1 MTGSPP
7 FRGDGIMD
15 VVGKIESSNGV
26 RFEPFRVSKSCKEFV
41 RDFFKSIPRLDGVRS
56 KRISFRIKSATRVLE
71 MNGSSGEERKSTS
84 MFDVHLSDGD
94 DMAKRVATRVRRFCT
109 WNVVLNRSHKILLQ
123 HEKLF

>member
-7 FRGDGIMD
+7 FHGDGIMD
-15 VVGKIESSNGV
+15 VVGNIESSKGV

-41 RDFFKSIPRLDGVRS
+41 RGLLQIDCEARWSAEQALSHPW
-56 KRISFRIKSATRVLE
+56 IKSTSMPSQ
-71 MNGSSGEERKSTS
+71 MNGSKGEERKSTS

-109 WNVVLNRSHKILLQ
+109 
-123 HEKLF
+123 